1 MENKDILESLK
12 CDMVEQEKLFNDVRK
27 QMVDVANEYNKKLQ
41 EYNQQVIEL
50 NNTIAELEAEGN
62 KELKR
67 LQEQQEY
74 YRGAYTGLY
83 NQFIKFGGNMGTV
96 QSAKQQ
102 TSEVASEDTVK
113 DMDNKSAPKK
123 NTKKTVTNKKTN
135 LTEDDLQKIQ
145 SITKTVDTKPA
156 DKDIPEYLRDEYNK

>member
-96 QSAKQQ
+96 QSAKQ

-113 DMDNKSAPKK
+113 DMDNKPAPKK
-123 NTKKTVTNKKTN
+123 NTKKTVANKKTN

>member
-96 QSAKQQ
+96 QSAKQ
-102 TSEVASEDTVK
+102 TSEVAAEDTVK
-113 DMDNKSAPKK
+113 DVDNKPAPKK
-123 NTKKTVTNKKTN
+123 NTKKTVANKKTN

>member
-96 QSAKQQ
+96 QSAKQ

-123 NTKKTVTNKKTN
+123 NTKKTVANKKTN

>member
-12 CDMVEQEKLFNDVRK
+12 CDMMEQEKLFNDVRK

-96 QSAKQQ
+96 QSAKQ
-102 TSEVASEDTVK
+102 TSEVVSEDTVK
-113 DMDNKSAPKK
+113 DMDNKPAQKK
-123 NTKKTVTNKKTN
+123 NTKKTVANKKAN

-156 DKDIPEYLRDEYNK
+156 DKDIPEYLMDEYNK